1 MIFIHVSI
9 PCNFCIPLFCFDWT
23 FVGKK
28 VNFGVLTDFR
38 ITTTSKENIL
48 IILIANQFL
57 LSKTVSS
64 LSKIGSPQ
72 VQSG

>member
-1 MIFIHVSI
+1 M
-9 PCNFCIPLFCFDWT
+9 
-23 FVGKK
+23 
-28 VNFGVLTDFR
+28 NFGVLTDFR

-57 LSKTVSS
+57 LSKTVSR

>member
-1 MIFIHVSI
+1 M
-9 PCNFCIPLFCFDWT
+9 
-23 FVGKK
+23 
-28 VNFGVLTDFR
+28 NFGVLTDFR
-38 ITTTSKENIL
+38 ITTTLKENIL